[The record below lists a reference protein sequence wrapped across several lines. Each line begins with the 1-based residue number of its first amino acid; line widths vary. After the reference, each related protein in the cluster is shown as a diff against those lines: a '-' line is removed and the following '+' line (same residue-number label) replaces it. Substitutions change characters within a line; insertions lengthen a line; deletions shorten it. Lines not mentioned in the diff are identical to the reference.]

1 MSVEKKTI
9 KNSSS
14 PYYKGYN
21 IIADNNNIQCSITTN
36 NPSLTKKN
44 NNKYTSHQKHFLLC
58 KSCFWCA
65 TYLINNDCTTISKC
79 LACNNAK
86 VESLSISNN
95 ESYQF
100 GYSSIICNTA
110 PDVMS

>member
-1 MSVEKKTI
+1 MLVEKKTI

-65 TYLINNDCTTISKC
+65 TYLINNDGTTIKYI
-79 LACNNAK
+79 ACNNAK
-86 VESLSISNN
+86 VESLPMSNN
-95 ESYQF
+95 EPYLF
-100 GYSSIICNTA
+100 GYSLIICYTA
-110 PDVMS
+110 SYVMS